1 MWMLWMFYLN
11 TSVDSTHEGQ
21 KWVWDLLE
29 LELQRI
35 MSYCVDAGTQTLILC
50 QSRKWS

>member
-1 MWMLWMFYLN
+1 MFYLN
-11 TSVDSTHEGQ
+11 TSVHSTYEGQ

-35 MSYCVDAGTQTLILC
+35 MSYHVDVGTQTLIFC
-50 QSRKWS
+50 KSSK